1 MNHTYIII
9 TLLGLLT
16 LTLGV
21 LYFRE
26 KRLRS
31 RLTSQF
37 HGIKDEDII
46 GNAKFTEL
54 GLMSA
59 GIAHEI
65 NNPLTIIQ
73 ARAQQLLRIYRN
85 PGSEAELAK
94 GLNQIVYTSD
104 RIARTVRAIREF
116 IYWNDDMPE
125 SSIYL
130 SDILENALV
139 FCGQRLKNHGIELRL
154 VNIEKACLRG
164 HRIQLEQV
172 LLNLINNSLDAIDAL
187 PEKWIE
193 ISAVENKDT
202 IDIFFKDSGNGI
214 PVDIKKSMMEAFFT
228 TKKGKG
234 SGLGLT
240 LVKGI
245 TEKHGG
251 VFKYIE
257 NSDHTTFMLELPRGD
272 HVFSH

>member
-1 MNHTYIII
+1 MRKKII
-9 TLLGLLT
+9 
-16 LTLGV
+16 
-21 LYFRE
+21 
-26 KRLRS
+26 
-31 RLTSQF
+31 SQF
-37 HGIKDEDII
+37 HGIRDEDII

-73 ARAQQLLRIYRN
+73 TRAQQLLRIYRN

-104 RIARTVRAIREF
+104 RIARTVRGIREF
-116 IYWNDDMPE
+116 IYWNDEIPE

-154 VNIEKACLRG
+154 VNTENVCLKG

-172 LLNLINNSLDAIDAL
+172 LLNLINNSLDAIDHL
-187 PEKWIE
+187 QEKWIE
-193 ISAVENKDT
+193 ISTVSNEDT
-202 IDIFFKDSGNGI
+202 VDIYFKDSGSGI

-251 VFKYIE
+251 EFKYLE
-257 NSDHTTFMLELPRGD
+257 NSDHTTFLLELPRGNEMRMG
-272 HVFSH
+272 H